1 MITCVV
7 FDLDDTLF
15 DEMEF
20 VKSGYLEIA
29 NFLNATFGVDKTLT
43 YNRLIDLFEL
53 DRKRVLN
60 RLCSELNIEV
70 SDILIKLYRYHQPTI
85 SLKSDV
91 NGILSELKKSFKLGI
106 LTDGDPVTQRNKFIA
121 LGLQNHITTFV
132 CTGELG
138 EEFSKPHPRGYK
150 EVAKKLDCSDQEMIY
165 IGDNPNKDFYIST
178 ELNIVTVQLL
188 SNGLYQN
195 DAYRGGV
202 HPHYKIHSLLELPK
216 LIEEINRVS

>member
-7 FDLDDTLF
+7 FDLDDTLY
-15 DEMEF
+15 DEMDF

-29 NFLNATFGVDKTLT
+29 NLLNATFGVDKTLT

-60 RLCSELNIEV
+60 RLCIELNIEI
-70 SDILIKLYRYHQPTI
+70 SDALIELYRYHQPTI

-91 NGILSELKKSFKLGI
+91 IEILNELKISFKLGI
-106 LTDGDPVTQRNKFIA
+106 LTDGDSVTQWNKFRA
-121 LGLQNHITTFV
+121 LGLQKHISAYV

-138 EEFSKPHPRGYK
+138 EEFSKPHPRGYE
-150 EVAKKLDCSDQEMIY
+150 EVAKKLDCSLEEMIY
-165 IGDNPNKDFYIST
+165 IGDNPNKDFYVSS

-202 HPHYKIHSLLELPK
+202 HPHYKIHSILELPK